1 MRKKEA
7 IPDLQAHYKEI
18 LTRFEE
24 ASKAREQRHKA
35 DELKKEL
42 AWAHVASKQDVGD
55 TLCYCALYMTDM
67 VFSQEVTGKATELH
81 KLQQRIPKIQRSL
94 DGADVRVLLLIC
106 VVCSDW
112 DRQNLKRPLPPFR
125 STRENMKTLAIS
137 TI

>member
-67 VFSQEVTGKATELH
+67 VFLAG
-81 KLQQRIPKIQRSL
+81 
-94 DGADVRVLLLIC
+94 
-106 VVCSDW
+106 SD
-112 DRQNLKRPLPPFR
+112 
-125 STRENMKTLAIS
+125 RES
-137 TI
+137 Y